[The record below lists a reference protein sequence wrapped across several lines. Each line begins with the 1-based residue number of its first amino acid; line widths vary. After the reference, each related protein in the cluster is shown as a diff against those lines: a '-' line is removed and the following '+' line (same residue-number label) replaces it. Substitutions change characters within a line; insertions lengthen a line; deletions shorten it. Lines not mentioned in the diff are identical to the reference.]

1 MLEQSPSD
9 DWWMTLFF
17 TQDAGSLTVGSTS
30 TSAAAW
36 GRRWEPDSENSYI
49 FLFSYE
55 VVNRHDI
62 FMSSCWAHSRRQ
74 GGVAT
79 LGDNE
84 TRRELQGGVATAPAQ
99 CGVCGWGVARGGD
112 FRSLVTPCCGA
123 RHHRDCLQVR
133 IVLPFK
139 KPFLYWKAQNEASL
153 SPYQSTKD
161 DYMNSDILT
170 PERVRVRIN
179 GSCESFKYTSASE
192 RHGVILVIFHKDEIN
207 IFVF

>member
-1 MLEQSPSD
+1 MLEALLSGQLPPR
-9 DWWMTLFF
+9 L
-17 TQDAGSLTVGSTS
+17 QRGAGG
-30 TSAAAW
+30 
-36 GRRWEPDSENSYI
+36 GEPDSENSYI

-139 KPFLYWKAQNEASL
+139 KPFLY
-153 SPYQSTKD
+153 
-161 DYMNSDILT
+161 
-170 PERVRVRIN
+170 
-179 GSCESFKYTSASE
+179 
-192 RHGVILVIFHKDEIN
+192 
-207 IFVF
+207 